1 MNCAALSLRHVVLG
15 SSASQFD
22 QGGVAK
28 PINGTLDVHIT
39 LIKERRDHAH
49 GVAHVGLHYLRPW
62 SELDD
67 SQFHV
72 RKFGERFL
80 VNAKLCGEE
89 SGRDGL
95 VFT

>member
-1 MNCAALSLRHVVLG
+1 MDCDTLSLRHVVFG

-22 QGGVAK
+22 QGSVAK
-28 PINGTLDVHIT
+28 PINGALDVHIN

-49 GVAHVGLHYLRPW
+49 GVAHVRLHYLRPW

-72 RKFGERFL
+72 RKIGKRF
-80 VNAKLCGEE
+80 
-89 SGRDGL
+89 
-95 VFT
+95 